1 MYMTG
6 SGATQNP
13 LTGLTGK
20 QREVLD
26 LLIQHKTSK
35 EISRMLGIS
44 PHTVDQR
51 INIAR
56 SKLGLGSRNQVAQEY
71 RRLLGTY
78 EESYEQSVYQNS
90 DMAGAAIPLD
100 SDDRGKLESLL
111 TLAQPEL
118 VVPGRTT
125 LFKERGDTEDF
136 RACPELL
143 DGQWGTLARL
153 GVIAGLALLFAVAI
167 LGGLSLFSVA
177 SQLMLGA

>member
-1 MYMTG
+1 MYMTR

-35 EISRMLGIS
+35 EISRTLGIS

-90 DMAGAAIPLD
+90 HMAEAAIPLD

-125 LFKERGDTEDF
+125 LFKERGDTEDI

-153 GVIAGLALLFAVAI
+153 GVIAGLALGMIFIV
-167 LGGLSLFSVA
+167 LGGFSIFSVA
-177 SQLMLGA
+177 SDMLVR

>member
-1 MYMTG
+1 MTG

-35 EISRMLGIS
+35 EISRTLGIS

-100 SDDRGKLESLL
+100 NDDRGKLESLL

-118 VVPGRTT
+118 VVPGRTA

-153 GVIAGLALLFAVAI
+153 GVIAGLALGMILVV
-167 LGGLSLFSVA
+167 LGGFSIFSVA
-177 SQLMLGA
+177 SNMLVH